1 MSTLSFFHYLFT
13 ILLALLITQL
23 NLSIAIKDA
32 VSRTLEKNMHYH
44 NSRQVGI
51 VSSVDEITNRPK
63 VFKGLGYL
71 RLIEN

>member
-1 MSTLSFFHYLFT
+1 MSTP
-13 ILLALLITQL
+13 LLVHSTACFAYHSIK

-32 VSRTLEKNMHYH
+32 VNWALEKNMHCH

-51 VSSVDEITNRPK
+51 VSSVDEITDRPK

-71 RLIEN
+71 RFIEN